1 MCNKFTENRDRGY
14 HSFPEICIMIDSI
27 SLETASTILVVDDH
41 ELVLRGISEILSK
54 TFPTADILTASTG
67 DVAMRYVSQKHID
80 LVTVDLELPDMSG
93 FVLIDLIRAK
103 SPETKILVN
112 TIHDEIWTIKRLAKR
127 SVEGIIFKS
136 ARALSFVEAVSQI
149 VEGGTYYDQTAQSLM
164 KSIELQN
171 VEEAGLTVREVE
183 VLRLIADG
191 LNTEEIGARLFL
203 SPNTI
208 ETHRRHLLEKLNAR
222 NAAELVRR
230 AISAG
235 IISPIE

>member
-1 MCNKFTENRDRGY
+1 VCNKFTENREREN
-14 HSFPEICIMIDSI
+14 HLFPEICTMNDNI

-54 TFPTADILTASTG
+54 TFPTADILTAPTG
-67 DVAMRYVSQKHID
+67 EVAMRYVSQKHID

-136 ARALSFVEAVSQI
+136 ARASSFVEAVSQI
-149 VEGGTYYDQTAQSLM
+149 FEGGTYYDRTAQSLM

-191 LNTEEIGARLFL
+191 LNTEEIGTRLFL

-235 IISPIE
+235 IISSME

>member
-1 MCNKFTENRDRGY
+1 MNDN
-14 HSFPEICIMIDSI
+14 I

-54 TFPTADILTASTG
+54 TFPTADILTAPTG
-67 DVAMRYVSQKHID
+67 EAAMRYVSQKRID

-136 ARALSFVEAVSQI
+136 ARASSFVEAVSQI
-149 VEGGTYYDQTAQSLM
+149 FEGGTYYDRTAQSLM

-235 IISPIE
+235 IISPME

>member
-1 MCNKFTENRDRGY
+1 MNDN
-14 HSFPEICIMIDSI
+14 I

-54 TFPTADILTASTG
+54 TFPTATILTAPTG
-67 DVAMRYVSQKHID
+67 EAAMRYVSQKHID

-136 ARALSFVEAVSQI
+136 ARASSFVEAVSQI
-149 VEGGTYYDQTAQSLM
+149 FEGGTYYDRTAQSLM

-191 LNTEEIGARLFL
+191 LNTEEIGTRLFL

-235 IISPIE
+235 IISSME

>member
-1 MCNKFTENRDRGY
+1 MNDNI
-14 HSFPEICIMIDSI
+14 SF
-27 SLETASTILVVDDH
+27 ETASTILVVDDH

-54 TFPTADILTASTG
+54 TFPTAEILTAPTG
-67 DVAMRYVSQKHID
+67 EVAMRYVSQKRID

-127 SVEGIIFKS
+127 CVEGIIFKS
-136 ARALSFVEAVSQI
+136 ARASSFVEAVSQI

-235 IISPIE
+235 IISPME

>member
-1 MCNKFTENRDRGY
+1 VCNKFTENRE
-14 HSFPEICIMIDSI
+14 HENHLFPEICTMNDNI

-54 TFPTADILTASTG
+54 TFPTADILTAPTG
-67 DVAMRYVSQKHID
+67 EVAMRYVSQKHID

-136 ARALSFVEAVSQI
+136 ARASSFVEAVSQI
-149 VEGGTYYDQTAQSLM
+149 FEGGTYYDRTAQSLM

-191 LNTEEIGARLFL
+191 LNTEEIGTRLFL

-235 IISPIE
+235 IISPME

>member
-1 MCNKFTENRDRGY
+1 MNDN
-14 HSFPEICIMIDSI
+14 I

-54 TFPTADILTASTG
+54 TFPTADILTAPTG
-67 DVAMRYVSQKHID
+67 EVAMRYVSQKHID

-136 ARALSFVEAVSQI
+136 ARASSFVEAVSQI
-149 VEGGTYYDQTAQSLM
+149 FEGGTYYDRTAQSLM

-191 LNTEEIGARLFL
+191 LNTEEIGTRLFL

-235 IISPIE
+235 IISSME

>member
-1 MCNKFTENRDRGY
+1 VYNKFTENRECEN
-14 HSFPEICIMIDSI
+14 HLFPEICTMNDNI
-27 SLETASTILVVDDH
+27 SLETVSTILVVDDH
-41 ELVLRGISEILSK
+41 ELVLRGIREILSK
-54 TFPTADILTASTG
+54 TFPTADILTAPTG
-67 DVAMRYVSQKHID
+67 EVAMRYVSQKLID

-136 ARALSFVEAVSQI
+136 ARASSFVEAVSQI
-149 VEGGTYYDQTAQSLM
+149 FEGGTYYDQTAQSLM